1 MCLIMESCKNTIL
14 SELFMTIYFTAA
26 IYISSTQTSKGDKQ
40 YDNVL
45 NSACQESVHNCK
57 TKLLEFPAP
66 IIYNYLITKGGSAD
80 EFRKQPF

>member
-1 MCLIMESCKNTIL
+1 MCLIIESCNHTIL
-14 SELFMTIYFTAA
+14 PELFMIIHFTAA
-26 IYISSTQTSKGDKQ
+26 NIHPTQISKGDKQ
-40 YDNVL
+40 YDDVL
-45 NSACQESVHNCK
+45 NSACQEFVQNCK